1 MKKLKHLGF
10 SGAGFA
16 IPGIAGAG
24 YQVLKDG
31 FKPDIVSGVSS
42 GSILTFLVCA
52 SKNPLRDIKDN
63 SIGFKANQVFK
74 HPPFSKKGKIRL
86 RSIWNAVTKNYL
98 SKQDKLDDLLRSI
111 ITEKDWKNYLNN
123 DEAPEGVIMSVD
135 LLSGSRIFSKLKELS
150 YEEAIT
156 NVVASASIPV
166 FVNPVE
172 DKDYLL
178 ADGGVRNHI
187 LTEWILD
194 EYNLSETISIFAR
207 PEDFKKPVTKKE
219 LKGTFKVLERTI
231 EIMQFE
237 ISKSDEQLAKLK
249 CSEKNVDYKS
259 IYIKNILNNVYEE
272 SKDKQIELFFNGVEK
287 AKKIIFKGVEEAK
300 KII

>member
-52 SKNPLRDIKDN
+52 SKDPLRDIKDN

-111 ITEKDWKNYLNN
+111 ITEKDWTDYLNN

-135 LLSGSRIFSKLKELS
+135 LLKGGRIFSKLKELS
-150 YEEAIT
+150 Y
-156 NVVASASIPV
+156 P
-166 FVNPVE
+166 
-172 DKDYLL
+172 
-178 ADGGVRNHI
+178 
-187 LTEWILD
+187 
-194 EYNLSETISIFAR
+194 
-207 PEDFKKPVTKKE
+207 
-219 LKGTFKVLERTI
+219 
-231 EIMQFE
+231 
-237 ISKSDEQLAKLK
+237 
-249 CSEKNVDYKS
+249 
-259 IYIKNILNNVYEE
+259 
-272 SKDKQIELFFNGVEK
+272 
-287 AKKIIFKGVEEAK
+287 
-300 KII
+300 